1 MAAGLGIGGIWRGM
15 GVWENRQGSGVGS
28 CNLPR
33 ATDQAGPDL
42 SPPRM
47 AGGLR
52 AGGPGRGK
60 GDHQLHPKEVTQGQK
75 AEAAGQ
81 GPIRCTGGEQRADD
95 ADRQK
100 SSETDGWP
108 AGQTGR
114 EAQADRQLRGC
125 QSTQE
130 EAGRP
135 SDPEPVSHL
144 AETPAGPP
152 EAASAVGA
160 PAACA
165 GWGGRGGCGEPLP
178 QAPPTERPAPPPRE
192 GERGGRG
199 PGPRGLGPLLP
210 KGRLLARH
218 LGPPG

>member
-1 MAAGLGIGGIWRGM
+1 MVLGGYGGEWGSGRTGRGLG
-15 GVWENRQGSGVGS
+15 WEAATCPEPPIRQGRTCHPRGWQVGS
-28 CNLPR
+28 G
-33 ATDQAGPDL
+33 QAGQAEAKATIGYIPKRLHRDRRRRL
-42 SPPRM
+42 RDKGRSAAPAVNREQTTRTDRSQAKQT
-47 AGGLR
+47 AGQ
-52 AGGPGRGK
+52 PGRQAGRRRQT
-60 GDHQLHPKEVTQGQK
+60 DSC
-75 AEAAGQ
+75 AAV
-81 GPIRCTGGEQRADD
+81 
-95 ADRQK
+95 
-100 SSETDGWP
+100 SH
-108 AGQTGR
+108 
-114 EAQADRQLRGC
+114 
-125 QSTQE
+125 TQE